1 MTDVRVFRDYPH
13 PPGKVWRVLT
23 DPQLIEL
30 WSMRP
35 EGFAAVV
42 GTRFKFY
49 GKPNKGW
56 RGFVECEVLE
66 VRERELLRYSWVG
79 NEGAAATQVRYTL
92 EPRGNGTRLTMEHTG
107 FAGLGGFL
115 LANVFMRPGWNKTLR
130 ETFPTVLDAVDEN
143 GNLPPESRLKP
154 LFEPEK

>member
-1 MTDVRVFRDYPH
+1 MTDLRVSRDYPH

-23 DPQLIEL
+23 DPDLIPL

-35 EGFAAVV
+35 EGFAPVV

-49 GKPNKGW
+49 GKPNRGW

-79 NEGAAATQVRYTL
+79 NENAEATQVCYTL
-92 EPRGNGTRLTMEHTG
+92 EPHAGGTRLTMEHSG
-107 FAGLGGFL
+107 FRGVGGFL
-115 LANVFMRPGWNKTLR
+115 LVNLFMRPGWNKTFNVTL
-130 ETFPTVLDAVDEN
+130 PAVLSELTEA
-143 GNLPPESRLKP
+143 GTLPAGSTLKP
-154 LFEPEK
+154 LF

>member
-1 MTDVRVFRDYPH
+1 MTSLRVSRDYPH

-23 DPQLIEL
+23 DPELIAL

-35 EGFAAVV
+35 EGFAPVV

-66 VRERELLRYSWVG
+66 VRARELLRFSWVG
-79 NEGAAATQVRYTL
+79 NGNADVTQVCYTL
-92 EPRGNGTRLTMEHTG
+92 EPSAAGTRLTMEHVG
-107 FAGLGGFL
+107 FRGVGGFL
-115 LANVFMRPGWNKTLR
+115 LVNLFMRPGWNRTLGQTIPNVLAEVSNDGTLR
-130 ETFPTVLDAVDEN
+130 SGSA
-143 GNLPPESRLKP
+143 LKP
-154 LFEPEK
+154 LF